1 MKKYLICAMLLLT
14 ASVMVFG
21 GCSKNNSGQSSEIQS
36 STSSISSSSSK
47 TVIQPPPEDST
58 YLSSNDGSSQQS
70 QQSHESSVIP
80 GDDQSYP
87 DYSEYEDLANEIA
100 ESWLNDQTLSVVDD
114 DERISE
120 YKINSVEVWNKSDN
134 AFEIKVTYDILPAN
148 PDAFLFAGN
157 GEEGDNGWYVGLMR
171 YIRAEK
177 IHGEYIVTSIGT
189 SPSM

>member
-1 MKKYLICAMLLLT
+1 MKKYLVCALLLLS

-36 STSSISSSSSK
+36 SSSSIPSSSSK
-47 TVIQPPPEDST
+47 TVIQPPPEEPT
-58 YLSSNDGSSQQS
+58 YLSSDDGSSQ
-70 QQSHESSVIP
+70 QQSHESSAIP

-114 DERISE
+114 DERISD
-120 YKINSVEVWNKSDN
+120 YKINSVEVWNKNDN
-134 AFEIKVTYDILPAN
+134 AFEIKVTYDILPAD

-157 GEEGDNGWYVGLMR
+157 GEEGDNGWYVDLMR

-177 IHGEYIVTSIGT
+177 IQGEYIVTSIGT